1 MSNRIVESLYRV
13 SGASF
18 NEGVEEVSMLNTSKF
33 GSVVSKLQD
42 KFGQSFNEKPICSEV
57 CEFLEKAVPQ
67 FDKVECAVF
76 IKDGTD
82 FIPISSHHSVIKFG
96 DKILDFTNQQ
106 YDNHSEYFA
115 VSKKENNISLYD
127 NDTIKNNCDINLINS
142 EMPSMVFYQKLK

>member
-106 YDNHSEYFA
+106 YDNHSEYGGNVDCPRIFKQVKDNLFA
-115 VSKKENNISLYD
+115 DGNMIVE
-127 NDTIKNNCDINLINS
+127 
-142 EMPSMVFYQKLK
+142 VRR